1 MSAHGKSKRP
11 APDQLFVDIAKY
23 VTRKT
28 VGTRAAYLTA
38 RYCLMDAISCAL
50 DALDSPEC
58 MSLVGPLVPGATM
71 KGGARVPGTRLEL
84 DPVAAAFNTGCLIR
98 WLDFNDTWWAGG
110 HPSDNYSAILSVADY
125 VSRARIAARQKPLS
139 MVEALTAAIQAYEIQ
154 GVLAMGTDFD
164 DIGLDHVMLI
174 KMASAA
180 VCTRLLGGS
189 VARAVRA
196 FGFPVRGWS
205 RSPRAIDGVACFSGR
220 NALAEFLAGTRFLVC
235 LLPLTD
241 ETQNLLC
248 RATLSLLP
256 RGASLVNLA
265 RGHLLVDEDLIAL
278 LDSGHLSA
286 ATLDVFRSEP
296 LPETHPFWSHPK
308 VSVTPHIAA
317 QTLRHESLA
326 QIAEKIRLLESGQ
339 AVSGIVERKRGY

>member
-1 MSAHGKSKRP
+1 MLRVVLHYPGPEEQQWLSDLRQYLPGAQVQLWATGSPP
-11 APDQLFVDIAKY
+11 ADYAVVWAPPQQLIDEQSGLKAVFNLGAGVD
-23 VTRKT
+23 R
-28 VGTRAAYLTA
+28 L
-38 RYCLMDAISCAL
+38 LQCAL
-50 DALDSPEC
+50 PPSLKLLRLEDAGMATQMAEYVC
-58 MSLVGPLVPGATM
+58 HALVREFRDFGDYQQQASRTQW
-71 KGGARVPGTRLEL
+71 AQRVPRVR
-84 DPVAAAFNTGCLIR
+84 D
-98 WLDFNDTWWAGG
+98 DFVVG
-110 HPSDNYSAILSVADY
+110 I
-125 VSRARIAARQKPLS
+125 
-139 MVEALTAAIQAYEIQ
+139 
-154 GVLAMGTDFD
+154 MGL
-164 DIGLDHVMLI
+164 G
-174 KMASAA
+174 
-180 VCTRLLGGS
+180 LLGGS
-189 VARAVRA
+189 VSRAVRA

-220 NALAEFLAGTRFLVC
+220 DALAEFLAGTRFLVC

-308 VSVTPHIAA
+308 ISVTPHIAA

-339 AVSGIVERKRGY
+339 PVSGIVDRKRGY